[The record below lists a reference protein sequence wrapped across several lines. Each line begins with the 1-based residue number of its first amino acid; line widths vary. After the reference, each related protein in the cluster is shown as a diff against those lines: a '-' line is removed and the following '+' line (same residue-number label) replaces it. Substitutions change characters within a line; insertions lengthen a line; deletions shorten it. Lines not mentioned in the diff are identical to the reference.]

1 MKKLPV
7 TPSVFYIGGSISCLC
22 LHKNDRLNPKTSR
35 FVAASSLFGTE
46 LKGASSMVTKSKK
59 EMTVA
64 KNSRV
69 KVPKLKLKK
78 ETIKNLQD
86 GDLKKIRGGGTSIK
100 RQTAAPTS
108 FC

>member
-1 MKKLPV
+1 
-7 TPSVFYIGGSISCLC
+7 
-22 LHKNDRLNPKTSR
+22 
-35 FVAASSLFGTE
+35 
-46 LKGASSMVTKSKK
+46 MVTKSKE

-69 KVPKLKLKK
+69 EVPKLKLKK

-100 RQTAAPTS
+100 RQTAPTNGS
-108 FC
+108 CYC